1 MQEFCESRGTEGKG
15 KRCDPLLFEPR
26 KVTRGV
32 TEVHFEEE
40 PASLREAFSVASKD
54 IFHDRYVIFLLL
66 YTQILSTKLQ
76 F

>member
-1 MQEFCESRGTEGKG
+1 MNREEQKGRG

-54 IFHDRYVIFLLL
+54 IFHDR
-66 YTQILSTKLQ
+66 
-76 F
+76 